1 MVDEHTKIIGRFHT
15 IASPRGLN
23 IYNPFFEEA
32 KINALYLLF
41 FNPDPKFLV
50 NGLRQL
56 NLTGAIT
63 AGFESD
69 ARLPSLLD
77 ELDDVTKYVG
87 KVGFIKNNNGIL
99 KGYTQSGDGML
110 KTIEKTSDITNKKIV
125 IVGAGNVTKS
135 LLYKISKYS
144 HQPKEIELYNRT
156 IGKAEKLKNDFTF
169 VKKVSLLD
177 KLTEAEG
184 DILVNLTKIGG
195 SQPDTIFNEKLVGN
209 FNSIVDVTFE
219 TENTNLIQLAK
230 KLNKKYATG
239 WDMFTY
245 QGLVIME
252 TLLEISIDASL
263 LKKHVAAGLSEVIK

>member
-1 MVDEHTKIIGRFHT
+1 M
-15 IASPRGLN
+15 
-23 IYNPFFEEA
+23 
-32 KINALYLLF
+32 
-41 FNPDPKFLV
+41 
-50 NGLRQL
+50 
-56 NLTGAIT
+56 TGAIT

-69 ARLPSLLD
+69 SRLPLLLD

-87 KVGFIKNNNGIL
+87 KVGFIKNSNGIL

-110 KTIEKTSDITNKKIV
+110 KTIEKTGNIANKKIV
-125 IVGAGNVTKS
+125 IVGAGNVTKA

-144 HQPKEIELYNRT
+144 HQPKEVELYNRT
-156 IGKAEKLKNDFTF
+156 IDKAEKLKSDFVF

-177 KLTEAEG
+177 KLVEAEG
-184 DILVNLTKIGG
+184 DILVNLTKMGG
-195 SQPDTIFNEKLVGN
+195 SEPDTIFNEKLVGN

-230 KLNKKYATG
+230 KLNKNYATG

-252 TLLEISIDASL
+252 TLLETSIDANL
-263 LKKHVAAGLSEVIK
+263 LKKHVAAGLSEVVK